1 MTSVLN
7 EILDLSQHLIKIPA
21 FSTGRLKNEEGIQK
35 CFHFIVNFLKTTGL
49 HVIEFKNGGPS
60 PALYTDCGR
69 RNENPRGDLLLVGH
83 FDRVSPYHVSQIN
96 PVVDGDWLKGRGAAD
111 MLTVTATYLVF
122 LRKLSETTSLN
133 PPRIGLLLV
142 GNEEPGEF
150 DKWGTP
156 HVLAALK
163 KKANYKP
170 QIMIAGERTGEG
182 EKKWGQVEVKNRGVI
197 RIKLEATQKS
207 QHSSFITGETAL
219 DRILNLLNHIKKGFP
234 KPHDSFWKSTMT
246 ISFLNSGET
255 DNFNTLPSSAI
266 AGLEIRPIPEEDF
279 TLMLEEIKSLA
290 KALNI
295 KLHFFNNEPG
305 IKTPI
310 ENPHIQKLLEA
321 TVKVN
326 GGNLYDYLGKGKLPG
341 SQARFAPENCA
352 AVVFGQSGIGP
363 HSENEAHYI
372 PSIMPYYR
380 ILEELGIIYA

>member
-1 MTSVLN
+1 MTSILN

-21 FSTGRLKNEEGIQK
+21 FSTGRLKNEEGIRK
-35 CFHFIVNFLKTTGL
+35 CFRFIVNFLKTSGL

-60 PALYTDCGR
+60 PALYTDCGGR
-69 RNENPRGDLLLVGH
+69 EKSPRGDLLLVGH
-83 FDRVSPYHVSQIN
+83 FDRVSPHHVSQIN

-122 LRKLSETTSLN
+122 LKNLSETSGLN

-163 KKANYKP
+163 KKANYTP

-197 RIKLEATQKS
+197 RIKFEAAQKS
-207 QHSSFITGETAL
+207 QHSSFISGETAL
-219 DRILNLLNHIKKGFP
+219 DRILDLLNQIKKDFP
-234 KPHDSFWKSTMT
+234 KPHDAFWKSTMA
-246 ISFLNSGET
+246 ISFLNSGEV

-266 AGLEIRPIPEEDF
+266 TGLEIRSIPEDDF
-279 TLMLEEIKSLA
+279 TIMLEEIKSMA
-290 KALNI
+290 KKLNI

-305 IKTPI
+305 IMTPI
-310 ENPHIQKLLEA
+310 ENPHIQRLLEA

-326 GGNLYDYLGKGKLPG
+326 GGNLHDYLGKGKLPG

-363 HSENEAHYI
+363 HSEHEAHYI

-380 ILEELGIIYA
+380 ILEELGNVYA